1 MRRNPGAVPGFW
13 RTESGRCTT
22 RESVALAKRDGA
34 RPGGFSRRSGGGDGG
49 SLQAA
54 GRAADVADGQ
64 VQGNGDGERDHAG
77 AVAGRQG
84 NATGQVTDAALL
96 AGIAV
101 GLVGTGAAMLVSIDI
116 EHVQMR
122 MLGRAGVAM
131 RAARMAGSRQR
142 L

>member
-1 MRRNPGAVPGFW
+1 M
-13 RTESGRCTT
+13 
-22 RESVALAKRDGA
+22 
-34 RPGGFSRRSGGGDGG
+34 
-49 SLQAA
+49 
-54 GRAADVADGQ
+54 
-64 VQGNGDGERDHAG
+64 
-77 AVAGRQG
+77 
-84 NATGQVTDAALL
+84 TDAALL
-96 AGIAV
+96 TGIAV

>member
-1 MRRNPGAVPGFW
+1 MPV
-13 RTESGRCTT
+13 
-22 RESVALAKRDGA
+22 
-34 RPGGFSRRSGGGDGG
+34 RS
-49 SLQAA
+49 
-54 GRAADVADGQ
+54 
-64 VQGNGDGERDHAG
+64 
-77 AVAGRQG
+77 
-84 NATGQVTDAALL
+84 DAALL